1 MVVCYNGPARNK
13 LTGNENNITVFLM
26 ETDRYTVWS
35 YGEGDTEYVYSSSRM
50 TEKELLDTWEPVS
63 EGEDVNS

>member
-13 LTGNENNITVFLM
+13 KTGNENNITVFLM

-35 YGEGDTEYVYSSSRM
+35 YGEGENEYVYSSSHM
-50 TEKELLDTWEPVS
+50 SEKELLDSWEPIL
-63 EGEDVNS
+63 EG

>member
-13 LTGNENNITVFLM
+13 KTDIKNNITVFLM

-35 YGEGDTEYVYSSSRM
+35 YGEGDKEYVYSSSRM
-50 TEKELLDTWEPVS
+50 TERELLDTWEPIS
-63 EGEDVNS
+63 EGEDVD

>member
-13 LTGNENNITVFLM
+13 KTDTKNNITVFLM

-35 YGEGDTEYVYSSSRM
+35 YGEGDAEYVYSSSRM
-50 TEKELLDTWEPVS
+50 TEKELLDTWEPLS